1 MQSPAENLERAPAA
15 PRKRG
20 NSERRQE
27 QILEAFFNCVARNGI
42 KDSTVAHVAEE
53 SGLQRTLIY
62 HYFRDRG
69 ILIDRLI
76 DYIIERTELRL
87 FRAISRSR
95 STGPGRVMRL
105 IDYFLGDGYTDAPPE
120 DFVVFGEVV
129 SLGLRDSHVGERVT
143 SVWST
148 WLSFVDHELMRA
160 FPDVPES
167 RRTAVAYGLIL
178 MFEQNAYMRILGLE
192 EARGDYARNAAL
204 ALLAPLEAAP
214 APEDGKPNMTELHRS

>member
-1 MQSPAENLERAPAA
+1 MQSPAENREHAPAA
-15 PRKRG
+15 PRKRETPG
-20 NSERRQE
+20 HRQE
-27 QILEAFFNCVARNGI
+27 QILQAFFNCVARNGI

-69 ILIDRLI
+69 VLIDRLI

-95 STGPGRVMRL
+95 STGRDRFMRL
-105 IDYFLGDGYTDAPPE
+105 IDYFLGNGYTDAPQE

-143 SVWST
+143 AVWST
-148 WLSFVDHELMRA
+148 WLRFVDHELVRA
-160 FPDVPES
+160 YPDVPES

-192 EARGDYARNAAL
+192 EARGDHARNAAL
-204 ALLAPLEAAP
+204 ALLASLEAASEP
-214 APEDGKPNMTELHRS
+214 GKGKPT